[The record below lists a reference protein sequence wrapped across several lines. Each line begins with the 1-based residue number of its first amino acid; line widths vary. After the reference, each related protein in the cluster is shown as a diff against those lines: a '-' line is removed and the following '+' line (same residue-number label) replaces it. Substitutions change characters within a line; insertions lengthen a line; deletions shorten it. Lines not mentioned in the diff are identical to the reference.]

1 MAYENK
7 TVEEV
12 RDLIINSVKSK
23 FNLVFRILSKS
34 FIKTIAVVFS
44 GVFIICYKQIGW
56 LFLQLFPETASWK
69 PVRVLGVWI
78 RPLVKWGILIGV
90 GEPYSGSQWKGTA
103 SVTVIAQGG
112 SLPAGTQL
120 KSDVTGKLYITE
132 EGVLLEAETAAV
144 PIICAESGSAG
155 NLEAADTLSFV
166 NPLGTVDKQ
175 AAVLETASYAED
187 DETESSYR
195 ARVVSRFRSPPL
207 GGAFADYHQWASDVP
222 GVLNTYPYK
231 ETETASGVLLY
242 VSGIPSLF
250 PDRIPSAELLKAVG
264 DACTYDPKTGRANRK
279 PITAVIDPAYN
290 GTYDNVRPV
299 SLKLYDVYITG
310 MKGVPV
316 SDFALAARP
325 ALDNYFTGR
334 EPYIRGLSD
343 DNHKA
348 NAVSKNSV
356 SSVVD
361 QTAVSLKA
369 EFDSVILRYNG
380 ADITSDTLGMGQLC
394 KMNALYVNGVQ
405 V

>member
-23 FNLVFRILSKS
+23 FNLVFRVLSKS

-69 PVRVLGVWI
+69 PVRVMGIWI

-90 GEPYSGSQWKGTA
+90 GEPYSGTQWKGTMT
-103 SVTVIAQGG
+103 VTAAAQGG

-120 KSDVTGKLYITE
+120 KSDITGKIYITE
-132 EGVLLEAETAAV
+132 ESIPLEDVTATV

-155 NLEAADTLSFV
+155 NLETGDSLSFV
-166 NPLGTVDKQ
+166 NPLGTVEKQ
-175 AAVLETASYAED
+175 AVVLATVSYAED

-207 GGAFADYHQWASDVP
+207 GGAFADYRQWASDVP

-231 ETETASGVLLY
+231 EEETAAGVLLY

-250 PDRIPSAELLKAVG
+250 PSRIPSTELLRAVG
-264 DACTYDPKTGRANRK
+264 DACSYDPKTGKANRK
-279 PITAVIDPAYN
+279 PITAVIDPAYD
-290 GTYDNVRPV
+290 GSYDNVRPV
-299 SLKLYDVYITG
+299 RVKRYDVAISGLT
-310 MKGVPV
+310 GVPV
-316 SDFALAARP
+316 SDFAEAARP
-325 ALDNYFTGR
+325 ALDNYFMGR

-348 NAVSKNSV
+348 NMVSKNSI

-369 EFDSVILRYNG
+369 EFDSVSLRYNG
-380 ADITSDTLGMGQLC
+380 AIIASDTLGMGELC
-394 KMNALYVNGVQ
+394 EMNALYVNGGQ

>member
-23 FNLVFRILSKS
+23 FNLVFRVLSKS

-90 GEPYSGSQWKGTA
+90 GEPYSGSQWKGTLT
-103 SVTVIAQGG
+103 VTATAQGG

-120 KSDVTGKLYITE
+120 KSDITGKLYITE
-132 EGVLLEAETAAV
+132 EGIPLEAATETV

-155 NLEAADTLSFV
+155 NLETGDTLSFV
-166 NPLGTVDKQ
+166 NPLGTVEKQ
-175 AAVLETASYAED
+175 SVVLATVSYAED

-207 GGAFADYHQWASDVP
+207 GGALSDYRIWASDVP

-231 ETETASGVLLY
+231 DTDTASGVFLF
-242 VSGIPSLF
+242 VSGVSSLY
-250 PDRIPSAELLKAVG
+250 PDRIPTADLLRKVG
-264 DACTYDPKTGRANRK
+264 DACTYNPVTGKASRK
-279 PITAVIDPAYN
+279 PITAVIDPAHD
-290 GTYDNVRPV
+290 GTYQNIFPV
-299 SLKLYDVYITG
+299 SIKLYDVHIFG
-310 MKGVPV
+310 ISGA
-316 SDFALAARP
+316 SIADFVEAGRP
-325 ALDNYFTGR
+325 AIENYFLDR
-334 EPYIRGLSD
+334 EPYIRGLSN
-343 DNHKA
+343 DNNKT
-348 NAVSKNSV
+348 NIISRNSI

-361 QTAVSLKA
+361 QVCRSLKA
-369 EFDSVILRYNG
+369 EFENV
-380 ADITSDTLGMGQLC
+380 TLMIGESQISNDLLGTGQLC
-394 KMNALYVNGVQ
+394 KLNALYIDEVKL
-405 V
+405 